1 VEEYAYGR
9 CTVFAL
15 ALHNLYRY
23 QIELLWGQPKNLGS
37 ATMPAIHSGLQHAF
51 CIRKDGSL
59 VDARGSVDREQIITE
74 YGEGQEPRWQRVS
87 KAELLSLANQ
97 GNASRPDNGE
107 LFILRCYI
115 LQNQD
120 VYKMGTRSIEP
131 LRDVRDQFDVS
142 LSPPGSTTITR
153 RLFSRSPKPYGRRLQ
168 ESPLN
173 AKAHTRTETKLLA
186 ARMSWILCERLPQ
199 MH

>member
-1 VEEYAYGR
+1 MEGLDKTDPALIEMLRYMDHRRVEEYAYGR

-59 VDARGSVDREQIITE
+59 VDARGSVDREQIIIE

-107 LFILRCYI
+107 LFILRCY
-115 LQNQD
+115 
-120 VYKMGTRSIEP
+120 TRSIEP
-131 LRDVRDQFDVS
+131 LRDVRDQFDVKS
-142 LSPPGSTTITR
+142 ISTRINDHNQ
-153 RLFSRSPKPYGRRLQ
+153 KII
-168 ESPLN
+168 
-173 AKAHTRTETKLLA
+173 LA
-186 ARMSWILCERLPQ
+186 QSEAIRAAVTGEPFER
-199 MH
+199 

>member
-1 VEEYAYGR
+1 
-9 CTVFAL
+9 
-15 ALHNLYRY
+15 
-23 QIELLWGQPKNLGS
+23 
-37 ATMPAIHSGLQHAF
+37 MPAIHSGLQHAF

-131 LRDVRDQFDVS
+131 LRDVRDQFDVKS
-142 LSPPGSTTITR
+142 ISTRINDHNQ
-153 RLFSRSPKPYGRRLQ
+153 KII
-168 ESPLN
+168 
-173 AKAHTRTETKLLA
+173 LA
-186 ARMSWILCERLPQ
+186 QSEAIRVAVTGEPFER
-199 MH
+199 

>member
-1 VEEYAYGR
+1 MEGLDKTDPALIEMLRYMDHRRGEEYAYGR

-131 LRDVRDQFDVS
+131 LRDVRDQFDVKS
-142 LSPPGSTTITR
+142 ISTRINDHNQ
-153 RLFSRSPKPYGRRLQ
+153 KII
-168 ESPLN
+168 
-173 AKAHTRTETKLLA
+173 LA
-186 ARMSWILCERLPQ
+186 QSEAIRAAVTGEPFER
-199 MH
+199 